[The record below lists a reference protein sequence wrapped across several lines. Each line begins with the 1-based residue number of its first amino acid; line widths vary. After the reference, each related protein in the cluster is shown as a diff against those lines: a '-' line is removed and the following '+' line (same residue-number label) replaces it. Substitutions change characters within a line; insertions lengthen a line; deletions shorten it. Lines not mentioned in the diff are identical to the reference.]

1 MTGTGTTGT
10 TTGIATGRADDIWIR
25 VPHPNPGSPVRL
37 VCLPHAG
44 GAASYYFPMS
54 AALAPDVEVLS
65 VQYPGRQDRR
75 HERPVDDLH
84 LLADQLAEALEPWT
98 DRPFALF
105 GHSYG
110 ALVGYEVARRLRSA
124 GHHPLALFASGRRA
138 PSTHRDERLHLK
150 PDASLIAELKAL
162 DGTVGA
168 LLDNEEIVAMIMP
181 ALRADYRA
189 VETYV
194 HRPGPGLDIPV
205 TALIGDDDPKVTSQ
219 EAARWREH
227 TTSEFSLEIF
237 PGGHFYLA
245 DRLMELTSSLKR
257 RLSGATRTPA

>member
-1 MTGTGTTGT
+1 MTGTT
-10 TTGIATGRADDIWIR
+10 DDTWIR
-25 VPHPNPGSPVRL
+25 VAHRNPGSGTRL

-44 GAASYYFPMS
+44 GAASYFFPMS

-65 VQYPGRQDRR
+65 VQYPGRHDRR

-84 LLADQLAEALEPWT
+84 LLADRIAEALGPWT

-110 ALVGYEVARRLRSA
+110 ALLGYEVARRLRAA
-124 GHHPLALFASGRRA
+124 GHRPLALFVSGRRA

-150 PDASLIAELKAL
+150 PDASLIAELKSL

-168 LLDNEEIVAMIMP
+168 LLDNEEIIAMVMP

-194 HRPGPGLDIPV
+194 QRPGPELDIPV
-205 TALIGDDDPKVTSQ
+205 TAFIGDDDPKVTSQ

-227 TTSEFSLEIF
+227 TTSDFSLEIF

-245 DRLMELTSSLKR
+245 ERRQELTSSLRR
-257 RLSGATRTPA
+257 RLDEVVAHSTT

>member
-1 MTGTGTTGT
+1 MTGTT
-10 TTGIATGRADDIWIR
+10 DDTWIR
-25 VPHPNPGSPVRL
+25 VPHPNPAGPVRL

-65 VQYPGRQDRR
+65 VQYPGRHDRR
-75 HERPVDDLH
+75 GERPVDDLH
-84 LLADQLAEALEPWT
+84 VLADQVAEALEPWT

-110 ALVGYEVARRLRSA
+110 ALVGYEVARRLRA
-124 GHHPLALFASGRRA
+124 ADHHPLALFASGRRA
-138 PSTHRDERLHLK
+138 PSTRRDERLHLK

-168 LLDNEEIVAMIMP
+168 LLDDEEIVAMIMP

-194 HRPGPGLDIPV
+194 HRPGPELDIPV
-205 TALIGDDDPKVTSQ
+205 TALIGDEDPKVTSG

-227 TTSEFSLEIF
+227 TTSDFSLEVF

-245 DRLMELTSSLKR
+245 GHLKELTQSLKR
-257 RLSGATRTPA
+257 RLDGMAHSRT